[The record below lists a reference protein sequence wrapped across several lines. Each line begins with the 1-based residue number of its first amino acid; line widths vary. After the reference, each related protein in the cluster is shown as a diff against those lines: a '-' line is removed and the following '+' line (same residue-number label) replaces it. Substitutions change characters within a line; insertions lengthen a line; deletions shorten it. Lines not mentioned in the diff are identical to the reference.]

1 MHGQQNIKK
10 NFIRIFTHNFTRLG
24 QLIQPLLQR
33 FMLVPELSR
42 VNGTWHFAQ
51 SYVTQMTVALVTVSV
66 NARLS
71 EEIKD
76 LVTKPRVNEIPGV

>member
-1 MHGQQNIKK
+1 
-10 NFIRIFTHNFTRLG
+10 
-24 QLIQPLLQR
+24 
-33 FMLVPELSR
+33 MLVPELSR